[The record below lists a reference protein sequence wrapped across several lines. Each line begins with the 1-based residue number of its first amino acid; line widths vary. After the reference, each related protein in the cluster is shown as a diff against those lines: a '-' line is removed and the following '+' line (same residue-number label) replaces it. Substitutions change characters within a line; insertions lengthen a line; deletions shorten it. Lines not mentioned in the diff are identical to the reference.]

1 MATDKDLLK
10 DAQEQFKRAEEAEA
24 DNRKMALD
32 DLKFARLGE
41 QWPETVRRQRELE
54 GRPCLTINRMPS
66 FIRQVVNDSR
76 QNKPSI
82 RYVPVEDGDEDTAE
96 VMNGLIRN
104 IEYTSNADIAY
115 DTAIEFAVSCG
126 MGYIRVDT
134 DYSYDDSFSQDIKIL
149 QVPNVFSVYGDPDST
164 SADGSDWKTAF
175 VTDILK
181 EEDFKRRYP
190 DAAISS
196 VDGEDSLDWFG
207 DDWVRI
213 AEWWTKKEV
222 PAQLL
227 KLANGI
233 ILLEDTYL
241 QQKDMYDMLGLQVIG
256 QRDTTTCKIKQR
268 IISGSDILE
277 ENDWAGKYIPIV
289 PVYGDEVN
297 VEGKRHFL
305 SLIRHAKD
313 AQQMFNYWRTA
324 STELVA
330 LAPKAPFIGPV
341 GAFDTDANKWA
352 TANTETHPY
361 LEFDGDFPPER
372 QPFSGVPAGALQEA
386 MNASDDM
393 KSIMG
398 IYDASLGA
406 RSNETSGRAIMA
418 RQREG
423 DVSTFHFIDNLSR
436 SIRQVGRICGDL
448 IPKIYNEERVIR
460 VLGEDGASKQV
471 KINGE
476 YQDEDGKVLMHDLSA
491 GKYDLIVKSG
501 PSFTSRREEAATQM
515 MELIRS
521 FPAAAPVVGDL
532 IAQNLD
538 WPGADE
544 IAERLKA
551 MLPPQIQNQQE
562 IPPEVQQMMQ
572 QGQEQMQQMGQE
584 LQQLQQENQQLKQQV
599 QSKQADTALKGQELQ
614 QDGEIQA
621 AEIQLKQRELA
632 IKERE
637 MSLKEKQLEME
648 AWQAMHAAMNPEQ
661 QPGIAAE
668 EQPQGLQ

>member
-1 MATDKDLLK
+1 MSDKDLLK
-10 DAQEQFKRAEEAEA
+10 EAHEQFKRAEDAEG
-24 DNRKMALD
+24 DNRKCALD

-41 QWPETVRRQRELE
+41 QWPEQVKRRRELE

-115 DTAIEFAVSCG
+115 DTAIEFAVSSG
-126 MGYIRVDT
+126 RGYIRVDT
-134 DYSYDDSFSQDIKIL
+134 DYSYDDSFNQDIRIL
-149 QVPNVFSVYGDPDST
+149 TVPNVFSVYGDPNAT
-164 SADGSDWKTAF
+164 SADGSDWKVAF
-175 VTDILK
+175 ITDVMK
-181 EEDFKRRYP
+181 EAEFQKKYP
-190 DAAISS
+190 DAALISAEG
-196 VDGEDSLDWFG
+196 DMDSLDWFG
-207 DDWVRI
+207 DDMVRI
-213 AEWWTKKEV
+213 AEWWKKEEV
-222 PAQLL
+222 SARLL
-227 KLANGI
+227 KLSNGI
-233 ILLEDTYL
+233 VLLEEDYL
-241 QQKDMYDMLGLQVIG
+241 KQKELYDAAGFAVIAD
-256 QRDTTTCKIKQR
+256 RDTITCKVTQR
-268 IISGSDILE
+268 IISGADVLE
-277 ENDWAGKYIPIV
+277 TNAWAGKYIPIV

-330 LAPKAPFIGPV
+330 LAPKAPYIGPT
-341 GAFDTDANKWA
+341 GAFDTDAAKWA
-352 TANTETHPY
+352 TANTETHAY
-361 LEFDGDFPPER
+361 LEFDPVDGGPPQR

-448 IPKIYNEERVIR
+448 IPKIYTEERIIR
-460 VLGEDGASKQV
+460 VLGEDGSSKEV

-476 YQDEDGKVLMHDLSA
+476 YEEDGIIKMHDLAA

-501 PSFTSRREEAATQM
+501 PSFTTRREEAATQM
-515 MELIRS
+515 MELVRS
-521 FPAAAPVVGDL
+521 FPDAAPIIGDL

-551 MLPPQIQNQQE
+551 MLPPQLQNKEQQ
-562 IPPEVQQMMQ
+562 IPPELQQ
-572 QGQEQMQQMGQE
+572 QMQQMQQAI
-584 LQQLQQENQQLKQQV
+584 QQLQQENMQLTQEK
-599 QSKQADTALKGQELQ
+599 QSKQAEFALKQADNTTSLQIAGINKEIKLTDYQMKQIDLQMKKMDQLQ
-614 QDGEIQA
+614 QA
-621 AEIQLKQRELA
+621 AQPIIED
-632 IKERE
+632 
-637 MSLKEKQLEME
+637 S
-648 AWQAMHAAMNPEQ
+648 Q
-661 QPGIAAE
+661 QIPD
-668 EQPQGLQ
+668 QYQ

>member
-227 KLANGI
+227 KLSNGI

-361 LEFDGDFPPER
+361 LEFDGDFPPQR

-551 MLPPQIQNQQE
+551 MLPPQLQGEQQL
-562 IPPEVQQMMQ
+562 PPEVQQMMQ

>member
-10 DAQEQFKRAEEAEA
+10 DAQEQFKRSEEAEA
-24 DNRKMALD
+24 DNRKAALD

-181 EEDFKRRYP
+181 EDDFKRRYP
-190 DAAISS
+190 DAAVSS

-227 KLANGI
+227 KLSNGI

-241 QQKDMYDMLGLQVIG
+241 QQKDMYDMLNLQVVG
-256 QRDTTTCKIKQR
+256 ERETTTCKIKQR

-341 GAFDTDANKWA
+341 GAFDTDAAKWA

-361 LEFDGDFPPER
+361 LEFDGDFQPQR

-551 MLPPQIQNQQE
+551 MLPPQLQGEQQF
-562 IPPEVQQMMQ
+562 PPEVQQMMQ

-599 QSKQADTALKGQELQ
+599 QNKQADTALKGQELQ

-621 AEIQLKQRELA
+621 AEIQLKQREIA

-637 MSLKEKQLEME
+637 MALKEKQLEMD